1 MYLINYHMNELKN
14 QVSILHTIGKLDLIS
29 TEKCRKGFAKKNPN
43 LYEPYEAQFVTNA
56 AETLGWDVLEAH
68 SIWNLLKEF
77 NFSNTLKLTNILGLN
92 LKNGPHKKT
101 KMKRYIYNLI
111 KQAVDYQYVLK
122 FGDNPPFFE
131 EEDMNKLKNYVDG
144 ELRDLVDKA
153 EFEEKAE
160 SILVQMGDFH
170 PVVAHGIVS
179 SMEKEQEWF
188 YSTRKAQFVEK
199 GKALSFSEEEL
210 NAVWDNLVISAKS
223 FELN

>member
-1 MYLINYHMNELKN
+1 MIINYYTNQAKN
-14 QVSILHTIGKLDLIS
+14 NANQTSILRLIGGLDLMSIDV
-29 TEKCRKGFAKKNPN
+29 CRKGFAKKNPN
-43 LYEPYEAQFVTNA
+43 LYMAYEAFFAINGSVA
-56 AETLGWDVLEAH
+56 LGWALEEVGA
-68 SIWNLLKEF
+68 IWNLLKEF
-77 NFSNTLKLTNILGLN
+77 NFSNTLKLTNILGLS

-111 KQAVDYQYVLK
+111 KQAVDYQYVL
-122 FGDNPPFFE
+122 DNPPLFE

-170 PVVAHGIVS
+170 PVIAHGIVS

>member
-1 MYLINYHMNELKN
+1 MQYLELWHPSLVERQMQVILHQKQMWWLVIIIISNMEVWKLRMYLINYHMNKLKN
-14 QVSILHTIGKLDLIS
+14 EVSILRTIGKLDLMSIDV
-29 TEKCRKGFAKKNPN
+29 CRKEFAKKNPN
-43 LYEPYEAQFVTNA
+43 LYEPYEAQFTTNA

-144 ELRDLVDKA
+144 ELRDLVDK
-153 EFEEKAE
+153 
-160 SILVQMGDFH
+160 IGR
-170 PVVAHGIVS
+170 AHV
-179 SMEKEQEWF
+179 
-188 YSTRKAQFVEK
+188 
-199 GKALSFSEEEL
+199 
-210 NAVWDNLVISAKS
+210 
-223 FELN
+223 

>member
-1 MYLINYHMNELKN
+1 MIEKEFIPYELALELK
-14 QVSILHTIGKLDLIS
+14 QL
-29 TEKCRKGFAKKNPN
+29 GFD
-43 LYEPYEAQFVTNA
+43 EPC
-56 AETLGWDVLEAH
+56 
-68 SIWNLLKEF
+68 
-77 NFSNTLKLTNILGLN
+77 
-92 LKNGPHKKT
+92 
-101 KMKRYIYNLI
+101 
-111 KQAVDYQYVLK
+111 
-122 FGDNPPFFE
+122 FGY
-131 EEDMNKLKNYVDG
+131 YVDG